1 MAKRRRKA
9 RKSIGESLKYEIY
22 GILLITLSVIALSG
36 EAAVGRSLSKL
47 FGLFLGKY
55 YFVIALVG
63 VYVGLTV
70 MVKRAWPK
78 GWSSRKTGMLVLVLA
93 LTLWSSIAEIDRKFA
108 PVDSAV
114 ELTASRILHQ
124 LGSDLQGQLLS
135 PDAPAGSVMSRDIS
149 GGYAGAV
156 QYTILYALFGV
167 YGTKFLLL
175 VMFAISIML
184 ITGKSYVDILQGA
197 RKRIGRLIILLRA
210 KYANRRPRTVAVSAP
225 RAAGQGTSTPLS
237 RRTMDDFDDDADED
251 HDENGITPASN
262 RRSSL
267 LFPWMRSRPQPP
279 EPHAAEQR
287 EWTMD
292 HDDDDEH
299 EEEPSRQPRTPIV
312 RIHSNRDRQV
322 DSDNQQ
328 QSDARQ
334 SDSILSRMLRRAGSP
349 DTRAPQQT
357 EETIE
362 PGHQHSSDETP
373 PWVQEHNEFE
383 EDVEDEPPFDMS
395 EGYSQRVAPSS
406 LSPAFE
412 DEHDE
417 QNGMTEQYDEVE
429 VDDIVVDEDDA
440 EGQDVA
446 QLSEALQS
454 EAGNNMSGESAP
466 RPVVPKVKP
475 YRLPSLSL
483 LAKPAG
489 GSNGSNAVDQSE
501 SKRKLEAT
509 LESFGV
515 KATVLAV
522 VQGPAV
528 TRYEVQPAT
537 GVKVSRIVGLQDDIA
552 LALAAKDIRM
562 EAPIPG
568 KSAIGIEVPNSEV
581 SVVTMREVMESGAFQ
596 NAGSKLSIAFGRDIS
611 GQSIVGNLAKMP
623 HLLVAGATGSGKS
636 VCINGII
643 TSILYKA
650 KPDEVKFMMIDPKMV
665 ELNMYNGIPH
675 LLAPV
680 VTDPR
685 RASLALKKIVV
696 EMEKRYELF
705 SKSGTRNIE
714 GYNTLMESNPAAV
727 LPYIVVIVDEL
738 ADLMMV
744 AANDVED
751 AITRL
756 AQMARAAGI
765 HLIIATQRPSVD
777 VITGVI
783 KANIP
788 SRIAFGVSSQVDSRT
803 ILDMAGAEK
812 LLGRGDM
819 LFLPVG
825 MSKPIRV
832 QGAFLSD
839 PEVEA
844 IVAYARS
851 QGEAEYKPELV
862 PELDDSG
869 NGQNEEQLDELFD
882 QAVGIVVDAKQAS
895 VSLLQR
901 RMRVGYTRAAR
912 LIDQLE
918 AKGVVGPY
926 EGSKPREVLWSSD
939 HNNARTGGQQS

>member
-47 FGLFLGKY
+47 FGLILGKY
-55 YFVIALVG
+55 YFVIALIG

-70 MVKRAWPK
+70 MIKRAWPK

-93 LTLWSSIAEIDRKFA
+93 LTLWSSIAEIDRKFN

-114 ELTASRILHQ
+114 EMSASSILHQ

-135 PDAPAGSVMSRDIS
+135 PEAPSGSVMSRDIS
-149 GGYAGAV
+149 GGYIGAV

-175 VMFAISIML
+175 VMFAIAIML
-184 ITGKSYVDILQGA
+184 ITGKSYVDILKSV
-197 RKRIGRLIILLRA
+197 RKRIGRLILLLRA
-210 KYANRRPRTVAVSAP
+210 KYANRQPRTVAVSAA
-225 RAAGQGTSTPLS
+225 RAAGQGNAVPLS

-251 HDENGITPASN
+251 SNEDGMSASSN
-262 RRSSL
+262 RRGSL
-267 LFPWMRSRPQPP
+267 LFPWMRGRQQTTDPVGS
-279 EPHAAEQR
+279 EQR

-292 HDDDDEH
+292 HDDDEDEQ
-299 EEEPSRQPRTPIV
+299 EPEPPPRQTRTPTV
-312 RIHSNRDRQV
+312 RIHTDRNRSNESEEQSSEDRQ
-322 DSDNQQ
+322 SE
-328 QSDARQ
+328 
-334 SDSILSRMLRRAGSP
+334 SILSRMLRRAGSP
-349 DTRAPQQT
+349 DTRVPQQT
-357 EETIE
+357 ETATET
-362 PGHQHSSDETP
+362 QHPAEEETP
-373 PWVQEHNEFE
+373 PWTNSQHEFD
-383 EDVEDEPPFDMS
+383 EDAEDNTPFDRPDN
-395 EGYSQRVAPSS
+395 YSQRVAPSS

-412 DEHDE
+412 DGQEATEDIADHYDSPDMDDE
-417 QNGMTEQYDEVE
+417 YTEE
-429 VDDIVVDEDDA
+429 
-440 EGQDVA
+440 QDNELD
-446 QLSEALQS
+446 QSLEEQSEALQTDAADHA
-454 EAGNNMSGESAP
+454 EQTP

-475 YRLPSLSL
+475 YKLPSLTL
-483 LAKPAG
+483 LTKPAG
-489 GSNGSNAVDQSE
+489 GGKGSDSIGMLE
-501 SKRKLEAT
+501 SQRKLEAT

-515 KATVLAV
+515 RAKVLDV

-581 SVVTMREVMESGAFQ
+581 SVVTMREVMESSAFQ

-839 PEVEA
+839 PEVES
-844 IVAYARS
+844 IVEYVRS

-862 PELDDSG
+862 PEIDDSG
-869 NGQNEEQLDELFD
+869 NGQDEEMLDELFD
-882 QAVGIVVDAKQAS
+882 QAVNIVIDAKQAS

-912 LIDQLE
+912 LIDQME

-939 HNNARTGGQQS
+939 HANARTGGQQ